1 MYIYKLYIDLLNIYK
16 NNLLKKNE
24 EILFIKNTLLIKI

>member
-1 MYIYKLYIDLLNIYK
+1 MYIYKLYIDLLNICK